1 MTHPKS
7 RPIQG
12 LWPALLMPMNA
23 SGHMDLPRAIAHG
36 KRLLAAG
43 SDGLTLFGTTGEGT
57 AFTVAQRKA
66 LVEAFAAAG
75 VPGSQLIVNL
85 TALALDDAVELGH
98 HAMAH
103 QVAGTMLMPPFYF
116 NAPRD
121 AGIVESVSYVVRAIN
136 NPNIRLLLYHFPS
149 LCNVAFSHDTIREL
163 ARRHPGQVVG
173 VKDSSGDLPHSLG
186 LAKAFPE
193 LCIMVG
199 SEPDVAPTML
209 AGGTGSVNG
218 MANLAPRLMRRVI
231 DRPADVSAA
240 DKALMMGLLS
250 LLSVRP
256 NMPFVSAYKTAMAEQ
271 TGDDAW
277 LHVCPPLSPL
287 DNTEAQAVREAYR
300 ALNIDP
306 ATV

>member
-1 MTHPKS
+1 
-7 RPIQG
+7 
-12 LWPALLMPMNA
+12 MPVDA
-23 SGHMDLPRAIAHG
+23 TGQMDLPRTLAHG
-36 KRLLAAG
+36 KRLIAAG

-66 LVEAFAAAG
+66 LVEAFVAAG
-75 VPGSQLIVNL
+75 VPGRQLIVNL
-85 TALALDDAVELGH
+85 SALALDDAVELGR
-98 HAMAH
+98 HAMQH
-103 QVAGTMLMPPFYF
+103 QAAGTMLMPPFYF

-121 AGIVESVSYVVRAIN
+121 AGVVEAVSYVVRAVN
-136 NPNIRLLLYHFPS
+136 DPNIRLLLYHFPS
-149 LCNVAFSHDTIREL
+149 LCNVAFSHASIGEL

-173 VKDSSGDLPHSLG
+173 IKDSSGDLPHSLG

-193 LCIMVG
+193 LCILVG

-218 MANLAPRLMRRVI
+218 LANLAPRLMRRVI
-231 DRPADVSAA
+231 DNPAHVSAA
-240 DKALMMGLLS
+240 DKALMHGLLG

-256 NMPFVSAYKTAMAEQ
+256 NMPFVSAYKTGLAEQ

-277 LHVCPPLSPL
+277 LNVCAPLTPL